1 MAVRFE
7 GVAESEMRARLAEA
21 WRSVVPDIP
30 LDLKSA
36 EDSLDKYYAPDRIR
50 SRLIG
55 IAAAGAGLIGCLGLY
70 GMAAFGASRRM
81 LEGQASNHYYAIDA
95 RGTDPVLTEQR
106 TKAAILAAHNSAV
119 GTSVQAHAEQMK
131 RMPQR

>member
-1 MAVRFE
+1 
-7 GVAESEMRARLAEA
+7 
-21 WRSVVPDIP
+21 
-30 LDLKSA
+30 
-36 EDSLDKYYAPDRIR
+36 
-50 SRLIG
+50 
-55 IAAAGAGLIGCLGLY
+55 
-70 GMAAFGASRRM
+70 M

>member
-1 MAVRFE
+1 LEEKEKWDSDFAKRKKIKAILDHFHSEFSVRI
-7 GVAESEMRARLAEA
+7 GGST
-21 WRSVVPDIP
+21 SV
-30 LDLKSA
+30 
-36 EDSLDKYYAPDRIR
+36 
-50 SRLIG
+50 
-55 IAAAGAGLIGCLGLY
+55 
-70 GMAAFGASRRM
+70 
-81 LEGQASNHYYAIDA
+81 YYAIDA